1 MDELKELEG
10 SIEQK
15 KQVLEDGQ
23 QKKASNMAEES
34 QDAGEKQNLFK
45 PVLQQKRKG
54 SWKTTQ
60 SKYSNSQ
67 VKQIP

>member
-1 MDELKELEG
+1 MDELKELES

-23 QKKASNMAEES
+23 QRKASNMADERQES
-34 QDAGEKQNLFK
+34 EEKQNLFK

-67 VKQIP
+67 VK